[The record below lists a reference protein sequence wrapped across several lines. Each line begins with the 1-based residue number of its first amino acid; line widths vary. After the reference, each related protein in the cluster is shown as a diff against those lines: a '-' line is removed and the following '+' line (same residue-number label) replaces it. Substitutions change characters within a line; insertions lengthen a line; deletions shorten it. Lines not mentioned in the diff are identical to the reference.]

1 MTLRIA
7 IIGSGPAAFF
17 AAEHLLKRD
26 GLDVTVDI
34 LERLPAPYGLVRFGV
49 APDHQKIKS
58 VIKGFAK
65 TAADARVRFFGNVD
79 VGRAVK
85 LSDLKRHYHAV
96 LFATGAQTDR
106 RLGIPGEDLVGSH
119 PATEFVAWYNG
130 HPDFQ
135 HCTFDLTARR
145 VAVIGVGNV
154 AVDIARVLCRTR
166 EELSA
171 TDITDAALEAIIG
184 SGIEEV
190 AMLGRRGPAE
200 AAFTNPEVRELGELP
215 GADIV
220 VRTDEVVDDPLLE
233 PDRTTAKKLE
243 ILREFATR
251 SLEGKP
257 RRLAIRFCVSPIE
270 LIGDAE
276 GHVRA
281 MRVERNRLE
290 RQAGRV
296 VAVPVG
302 EVEEMPVD
310 LVFRSVG
317 YHGVA
322 IPDLPFDEKRGVVP
336 NDDGRVHEMTG
347 CYVAG
352 WIKRGPSGVI
362 GTNKADAGETIET
375 LCADAGAL
383 PAPAEPDPAAA
394 QAMLV
399 AACGR
404 LVTWAD
410 WERLDAREIEA
421 GKGRGRPGVRLRGWK
436 RCWKGWEADRP
447 TKPRLSA

>member
-26 GLDVTVDI
+26 GLDITVDI

-296 VAVPVG
+296 VAVPTG

-336 NDDGRVHEMTG
+336 NDAGRVHEMTG

-362 GTNKADAGETIET
+362 GTNKADAGETVET

-421 GKGRGRPGVRLRGWK
+421 GKPLGRPRVKLTRVEDMLDLG
-436 RCWKGWEADRP
+436 
-447 TKPRLSA
+447 